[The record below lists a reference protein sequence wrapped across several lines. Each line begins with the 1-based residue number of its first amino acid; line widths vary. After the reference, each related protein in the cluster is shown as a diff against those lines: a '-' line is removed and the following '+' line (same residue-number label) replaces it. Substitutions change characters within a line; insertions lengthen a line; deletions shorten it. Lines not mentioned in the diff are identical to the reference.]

1 MKARIARGVLVGAA
15 GTLAAAVVADLLR
28 PRGGR
33 AAIVDWEEIRAL
45 VQGRLAGEKRL
56 TRSEIAAAET
66 RYARLAAEVRAPL
79 LKALEADPSLEL
91 PHYQALDRGAWAE
104 LNIGIM
110 AETMK
115 PLLEAG
121 GFPRTRLTELGR
133 AGVDR
138 YVAVLLGFLSRR
150 VLGQFDP
157 QLFGREAL
165 VGGSLY
171 LVEPNIQAWEQAEAL
186 DGDELRRWLILHE
199 STHAWQFAAH
209 PWLREHMNQQ
219 LESLLALAGNAR
231 KDVLSRVLGLTVG
244 LPSQWA
250 AMRRMQA
257 TMSLVEG
264 YSNLVMNRAG
274 REALPGFDRL
284 EEAYQRRSARPA
296 LESAFWKLTGLDLK
310 LRQYREGE
318 AFCRAVFE
326 RGGMGALNLAWESA
340 SNLPRPE
347 ELNAPNAWYERVVA
361 GRATPAA
368 RRTKTRTRAPK
379 PSPG

>member
-1 MKARIARGVLVGAA
+1 MKARVVRGFLVGAA
-15 GTLAAAVVADLLR
+15 SACAAAAAADLLR

-33 AAIVDWEEIRAL
+33 AEIIDWKEIRVL
-45 VQGRLAGEKRL
+45 LQRRLERERSL
-56 TRSEIAAAET
+56 TGAEIAAAEE
-66 RYARLAAEVRAPL
+66 RYARLAAEVRGSL
-79 LKALEADPSLEL
+79 LKALDAAPSLEL
-91 PHYQALDRGAWAE
+91 PPYQALDRAAWAE
-104 LNIGIM
+104 LNIGIL
-110 AETMK
+110 ADTMR

-121 GFPRTRLTELGR
+121 GLPRNRLTDLGR

-138 YVAVLLGFLSRR
+138 YVAALLGFLSGR

-157 QLFGREAL
+157 QLFGKEAL

-171 LVEPNIQAWEQAEAL
+171 LVEPNIQAWEQAEGL

-209 PWLREHMNQQ
+209 PWLREHMNEQ
-219 LESLLALAGNAR
+219 LETLLALAGNAR
-231 KDVLSRVLGLTVG
+231 QDVLSRLIGLTVG

-250 AMRRMQA
+250 AIRSLQA

-264 YSNLVMNRAG
+264 YSNLVMNQAG

-284 EEAYQRRSARPA
+284 ERAYRRRSARSA

-318 AFCRAVFE
+318 AFCRAVVE
-326 RGGMGALNLAWESA
+326 RGGMGALNMAWDSVE
-340 SNLPRPE
+340 NLPRPD
-347 ELNAPNAWYERVVA
+347 ELRAPGAWYERVV
-361 GRATPAA
+361 GGPVPSA
-368 RRTKTRTRAPK
+368 RRTKARATAPR
-379 PSPG
+379 PTPG